1 MEPQSLRPRRV
12 DTQIGR
18 LTMRELVAQYLSR
31 SISRRRFVNGLTK
44 AGLTATAAQSVLGAV
59 TSVSFA
65 QEGSPAPYVPQG
77 NATTPIPY
85 LPNNRETPA
94 PGAAP
99 AVAGVKPF
107 QGTGG
112 AALAEQ
118 LIACGVKYVFGNSA
132 REDAQFY
139 EALVDRP
146 QLKYVLT
153 PHEGPGAAMAAGY
166 IKASGEPAVVMQ
178 AGVVGM
184 VNAMGQIFN
193 AWKEQTPLVVYSYR
207 TDQSRRA
214 GRDGFEEVANQEQ
227 MVQPI
232 TKYTWLARRPDM
244 IPESV
249 RRAFKAAW
257 TPPYGPAY
265 ISWHS
270 DYNDD
275 RVRADIIS
283 QDQFDPR
290 MRVRPNPDEIVR
302 AAKLLV
308 EARMPLM
315 VVGDEIYKAKAAGK
329 AVKLA
334 ELLGMPVTQVR
345 QLYANFPETHAL
357 WVGNLAGNSL
367 NSLNYPKSADVI
379 INVGNKFQH
388 NGPAPIVPRGPK
400 FIDMRIDHGSMGN
413 VMITE
418 VPLVCDVGYGLDD
431 LIAAVEQLLTPA
443 LRQKAAD
450 RAVDVSKFGQWA
462 KAARA
467 QVVNNPDW
475 EESPII
481 ADRLTWEVAKFA
493 DPDAIIVHE
502 AGSVALHSF
511 DFNPIGGRELFF
523 YYGAHLGSGVG
534 TAAGVK
540 LARPNQQVI
549 CLVGDGSFI
558 FGPTALWNMARLQ
571 LPVITVVYNNHAYG
585 GPHSRVIA
593 NVPGGRMVQ
602 TGQFVHDYLGS
613 PDMNMAAIAKG
624 FGVDGEVVESPE
636 QLREAL
642 ARARKATVE
651 GKAYLIDAQV
661 ARKGVA
667 WADTPWIPPIQVA
680 AVRQKKV

>member
-1 MEPQSLRPRRV
+1 
-12 DTQIGR
+12 
-18 LTMRELVAQYLSR
+18 MRELVAQYLSKG
-31 SISRRRFVNGLTK
+31 ISRRMFVGGLTK
-44 AGLTATAAQSVLGAV
+44 AGLTATAAQSVLSAV
-59 TSVSFA
+59 ASVSYA
-65 QEGSPAPYVPQG
+65 QGTPPVP
-77 NATTPIPY
+77 
-85 LPNNRETPA
+85 
-94 PGAAP
+94 AAP
-99 AVAGVKPF
+99 AAGEGATAAATAVTGVKPF

-112 AALAEQ
+112 AAFAEQ

-132 REDAQFY
+132 SEDAQFY

-146 QLKYVLT
+146 QLKYILT

-166 IKASGEPAVVMQ
+166 IKASGEPAIVMQ
-178 AGVVGM
+178 AAVVGM
-184 VNAMGQIFN
+184 ANAIGQIFN
-193 AWKEQTPLVVYSYR
+193 AFKEQTPLVVYSYR

-227 MVQPI
+227 IVQPI

-244 IPESV
+244 IPETI

-270 DYNDD
+270 DFNDE
-275 RVRADIIS
+275 RVRTEIIA
-283 QDQFDPR
+283 QELIDPR
-290 MRVRPNPDEIVR
+290 MRVRPNPDEIQR

-329 AVKLA
+329 AMKLA
-334 ELLGMPVTQVR
+334 EMLGMPVTQVR
-345 QLYANFPETHAL
+345 QLYANFPETNPL
-357 WVGNLAGNSL
+357 WVGNLAGSSL

-388 NGPAPIVPRGPK
+388 SGVAPIVPRGPK
-400 FIDMRIDHGSMGN
+400 FIDMRIDHASMGN
-413 VMITE
+413 VMLTD

-431 LIAAVEQLLTPA
+431 LMAAVEQLLTPA
-443 LRQKAAD
+443 LKQKAAD
-450 RAVDVSKFGQWA
+450 RAVEVRKFSEWA
-462 KAARA
+462 RAARA

-475 EESPII
+475 DQSPII
-481 ADRLTWEVAKFA
+481 ADRLTWEIAKFA

-511 DFNPIGGRELFF
+511 DFDPAGGGRELFF

-558 FGPTALWNMARLQ
+558 FGPTALWNMARLE

-585 GPHSRVIA
+585 GPHSRVIEKTA
-593 NVPGGRMVQ
+593 GGKMVQ
-602 TGQFVHDYLGS
+602 KRQFVHDYLGN
-613 PDMNMAAIAKG
+613 PDMNMAYIAKG
-624 FGVDGEVVESPE
+624 FGVEGEIVESPGE
-636 QLREAL
+636 LRAAL
-642 ARARKATVE
+642 ARARKATVQ
-651 GKAYLIDAQV
+651 GRPYLIDAQV
-661 ARKGVA
+661 ARVGVA
-667 WADTPWIPPIQVA
+667 WADKPWVPPISSA
-680 AVRQKKV
+680 RERTRKV

>member
-1 MEPQSLRPRRV
+1 
-12 DTQIGR
+12 
-18 LTMRELVAQYLSR
+18 MRDLVARYLSQG
-31 SISRRRFVNGLTK
+31 ISRRGFVGGLTK
-44 AGLTATAAQSVLGAV
+44 AGLTATAAQSVLTAVASVNSVHAQGAGPQ
-59 TSVSFA
+59 A
-65 QEGSPAPYVPQG
+65 GSAPAVPAP
-77 NATTPIPY
+77 
-85 LPNNRETPA
+85 A
-94 PGAAP
+94 PAAP
-99 AVAGVKPF
+99 AATAVAGVKPF

-112 AALAEQ
+112 AAFAEQ
-118 LIACGVKYVFGNSA
+118 LIGCGVKYVFGNSA
-132 REDAQFY
+132 SEDAQFY

-146 QLKYVLT
+146 QLKYILT

-166 IKASGEPAVVMQ
+166 IKASGEAAIVMQ
-178 AGVVGM
+178 AAVVGM
-184 VNAMGQIFN
+184 ANAIGQMFN
-193 AWKEQTPLVVYSYR
+193 AFKEQTPLVVYSYR
-207 TDQSRRA
+207 TDQTRRA

-244 IPESV
+244 IPETV
-249 RRAFKAAW
+249 RRGFKAAW

-270 DYNDD
+270 DYNDE
-275 RVRADIIS
+275 RVRTEIIA
-283 QDQFDPR
+283 QELIDPR
-290 MRVRPNPDEIVR
+290 MRVRPNPDEIER

-315 VVGDEIYKAKAAGK
+315 VVGDEIYKAKAVGK

-357 WVGNLAGNSL
+357 WVGNVAGNSL
-367 NSLNYPKSADVI
+367 NSLNYPKSTDVI
-379 INVGNKFQH
+379 LNVGNKFQH
-388 NGPAPIVPRGPK
+388 SGPAPIVPRGPK
-400 FIDMRIDHGSMGN
+400 FIDMRIDYASMGN
-413 VMITE
+413 VMVTE

-431 LIAAVEQLLTPA
+431 LIAAIEQLLTPA
-443 LRQKAAD
+443 LRQKAAE
-450 RAVDVSKFGQWA
+450 RALDVRKFGEWA

-467 QVVNNPDW
+467 QVANNPDW
-475 EESPII
+475 NESPII

-511 DFNPIGGRELFF
+511 DFDPNGGRELFF

-558 FGPTALWNMARLQ
+558 FGPTALWNMARLE
-571 LPVITVVYNNHAYG
+571 LPVIVVVYNNHAYG

-624 FGVDGEVVESPE
+624 FGVDGEVVESPG

-651 GKAYLIDAQV
+651 GKPYLIDAQV

-667 WADTPWIPPIQVA
+667 WADKPWIPPIQVA
-680 AVRQKKV
+680 ALRQKKV